1 MKIVQIIFVITLLVL
16 FTYNCSIAQDS
27 SKVVNNYPFYI
38 GLASGLTTLT
48 LTDVNK
54 LFDDVVMVYKQAGFP
69 IKIQRQ
75 NPGNIIFHLSAS
87 KDLSDV
93 STLGFRLQ
101 HTWTSSYALY
111 SDAIGDLDLISKLSV
126 SKFDVYYQLNLTD
139 RFEPLLASLQF
150 YSGFLS
156 FNYNLTTESNVPLLP
171 ELNSKSR
178 LYFNK
183 IIPCFELLVFFK
195 YKFGI
200 VGLST
205 SAGFRIASTS
215 KVYAHSSQ
223 DDIPYDEG
231 EIDLDVNLTG
241 LVCLV
246 GLEIAL

>member
-1 MKIVQIIFVITLLVL
+1 MKSIKIL
-16 FTYNCSIAQDS
+16 FISSILILFNTGYIIAQDS
-27 SKVVNNYPFYI
+27 SYTMKKNPFYI
-38 GLASGLTTLT
+38 GLATGLTTLT
-48 LTDVNK
+48 LTDVNR
-54 LFDDVVMVYKQAGFP
+54 LFNDVIDVYRQAGFP

-87 KDLSDV
+87 KDLSEV
-93 STLGFRLQ
+93 STMGFRLQ

-111 SDAIGDLDLISKLSV
+111 SDAIGDLDIISKLTV
-126 SKFDVYYQLNLTD
+126 SKIDAYYQLNLTE
-139 RFEPLLASLQF
+139 RVEPLQASLQL

-183 IIPCFELLVFFK
+183 IIPSFELLVFLK

-215 KVYAHSSQ
+215 KVYALSSQ
-223 DDIPYDEG
+223 NDIPYDEG
-231 EIDLDVNLTG
+231 EIDLNVNLTG

-246 GLEIAL
+246 GLEITL